1 VGNVEYWEVDPD
13 WDAKVFKSAAQ
24 AKRHVRSGE
33 ISQEIKIKTGRSV
46 CIRLVTINGEQHQIV
61 L

>member
-1 VGNVEYWEVDPD
+1 
-13 WDAKVFKSAAQ
+13 VFKSAAQ